1 MKKHGGKFRLTKL
14 NLDEISLVAAGD
26 DPMART
32 VLSKGLPDG
41 KSMSGN
47 CSHKRK
53 TRGGRCKD
61 CGGYGLMKSMSYDEK
76 RELVHGA
83 HGRKDTYVESM
94 SDDWVIFANYGIDQG
109 PTKYTKMS
117 YAIMDGEVTFG
128 APEMVER
135 KTVWA
140 LSKNTLDATD
150 FPRRDLMK
158 RAVANPKSTPKEIH
172 GSHGHRPHG
181 KSILWP
187 ALYEHLRR
195 KGKSKAAAAAISNSA
210 WKKKRMGIAT
220 NTPTSARG
228 AL

>member
-1 MKKHGGKFRLTKL
+1 MASHAGKFRLTKL

-32 VLSKGLPDG
+32 VLSKAMPDG
-41 KSMSGN
+41 KDVAGT
-47 CSHKRK
+47 CEHKRK

-61 CGGYGLMKSMSYDEK
+61 CGGYGVMKEEAN
-76 RELVHGA
+76 EL
-83 HGRKDTYVESM
+83 S
-94 SDDWVIFANYGIDQG
+94 
-109 PTKYTKMS
+109 
-117 YAIMDGEVTFG
+117 GEF
-128 APEMVER
+128 
-135 KTVWA
+135 
-140 LSKNTLDATD
+140 
-150 FPRRDLMK
+150 RRTDLMK
-158 RAVANPKSTPKEIH
+158 RAVANPKSSPLEISGH
-172 GSHGHRPHG
+172 HGHRPHG

-210 WKKKRMGIAT
+210 WKKKHMGIAT